1 MLKATQ
7 AYLQTQVNTTTQ
19 GDLLIMLYDGAI
31 KFLGQAK
38 QKMKEKDYAQ
48 KGILI
53 TKAINVISELDESLN
68 GQKGGELAQNLHK
81 LYFYC
86 NTRLLKAN
94 LEMNTDLVNEV
105 LRILT
110 ALRGAFDQIN
120 GSVEQNP
127 DGMPLSSGPKPV
139 PLVADPEP
147 APENKAQEPEI
158 PPQAS
163 QAEESQAPENEV
175 PESKVPEPETPS
187 QTTQAPETEV
197 QEPETPSQENQIREN
212 EVENAAK
219 PRPSAIGAYKK
230 ILAYQQTP

>member
-38 QKMKEKDYAQ
+38 KKIEEKDYAQ

-94 LEMNTDLVNEV
+94 LEMNTALIDEV
-105 LRILT
+105 LRILS

-120 GSVEQNP
+120 GPCEQNSAVVS
-127 DGMPLSSGPKPV
+127 LSSESKPV
-139 PLVADPEP
+139 PPAADPRLPLENNDRENETPEP
-147 APENKAQEPEI
+147 KTPLQTSKAPKTEVQ
-158 PPQAS
+158 
-163 QAEESQAPENEV
+163 ESQARKNET
-175 PESKVPEPETPS
+175 PEPKTPPRTSET
-187 QTTQAPETEV
+187 PETEV
-197 QEPETPSQENQIREN
+197 REA
-212 EVENAAK
+212 EAENAAK
-219 PRPSAIGAYKK
+219 PRPTAIGAYKK
-230 ILAYQQTP
+230 VLAYHDTP

>member
-38 QKMKEKDYAQ
+38 KKIEEKDYAQ

-94 LEMNTDLVNEV
+94 LEMNTALVDEV
-105 LRILT
+105 LRILS
-110 ALRGAFDQIN
+110 ALRSAFDQIN
-120 GSVEQNP
+120 GTSEQNSAVIS
-127 DGMPLSSGPKPV
+127 LSSEPRPA
-139 PLVADPEP
+139 PPPTADPGLLLENNDRENETPEP
-147 APENKAQEPEI
+147 RTPLQTSETPKTEVRENKAPEPKT
-158 PPQAS
+158 PPRTS
-163 QAEESQAPENEV
+163 KAPESEV
-175 PESKVPEPETPS
+175 QEGK
-187 QTTQAPETEV
+187 APETEV
-197 QEPETPSQENQIREN
+197 QESES
-212 EVENAAK
+212 ENAAK
-219 PRPSAIGAYKK
+219 PRPTAIGAYKK
-230 ILAYQQTP
+230 ILAYHDTP

>member
-38 QKMKEKDYAQ
+38 KKIEEKDYAQ

-94 LEMNTDLVNEV
+94 LEMNTALIDEV
-105 LRILT
+105 LRILS

-120 GSVEQNP
+120 GPCEQNSAVVS
-127 DGMPLSSGPKPV
+127 LSSETKPV
-139 PLVADPEP
+139 PPPAADPGLLL
-147 APENKAQEPEI
+147 ENKAQEPET
-158 PPQAS
+158 PPQTS
-163 QAEESQAPENEV
+163 KTPENEV
-175 PESKVPEPETPS
+175 QKSKAPETEAQENEVLEPETPP
-187 QTTQAPETEV
+187 QTSKAQESEV
-197 QEPETPSQENQIREN
+197 QESKEPESEAESTT
-212 EVENAAK
+212 K
-219 PRPSAIGAYKK
+219 PRPAAIGAYKK
-230 ILAYQQTP
+230 ILAYHDTP

>member
-7 AYLQTQVNTTTQ
+7 AYLKTLVNTTTQ

-38 QKMKEKDYAQ
+38 EKMAEKDYAQ

-94 LEMNTDLVNEV
+94 LEMNTALIDEV
-105 LRILT
+105 LRILGS
-110 ALRGAFDQIN
+110 LRGAFDQIN
-120 GSVEQNP
+120 GSMEQNP
-127 DGMPLSSGPKPV
+127 AGMSLASGPEPV
-139 PLVADPEP
+139 PLAQ
-147 APENKAQEPEI
+147 ENKVQEPKT
-158 PPQAS
+158 PPKKA
-163 QAEESQAPENEV
+163 QAPENE
-175 PESKVPEPETPS
+175 
-187 QTTQAPETEV
+187 A
-197 QEPETPSQENQIREN
+197 
-212 EVENAAK
+212 ENAAK
-219 PRPSAIGAYKK
+219 TRPTAIGAYKK
-230 ILAYQQTP
+230 ILAYHRTP